1 MALRA
6 RAEPGYPPD
15 LCAPGE
21 LARTGEMILRY
32 IFGTQGQGLALGT
45 TGTSLS
51 LPSLLKE
58 MPFRAKTLG
67 SARSYFG
74 VKVKG
79 AVFPAPM
86 RPPPPPTPVS
96 PDNRRGQCQTPWRT
110 LFCAL
115 RVIRFQRREQMD
127 CIFLTFSRFQCANS

>member
-1 MALRA
+1 
-6 RAEPGYPPD
+6 
-15 LCAPGE
+15 
-21 LARTGEMILRY
+21 MILRY

-79 AVFPAPM
+79 AVFP
-86 RPPPPPTPVS
+86 RPHETTS
-96 PDNRRGQCQTPWRT
+96 PAHPCVT
-110 LFCAL
+110 
-115 RVIRFQRREQMD
+115 
-127 CIFLTFSRFQCANS
+127 